1 MQNDRMTRAFW
12 AALAVTAV
20 VLSGCSS
27 DDGEPD
33 DSGSSTSASATDSAE
48 YLEVPAGVELTEQ
61 GSQLAVGDHA
71 VVAYEPR
78 QGQVGAL
85 DIQVRKLRQASIKDL
100 SAWQLSDAQ
109 KKSTP
114 YYVDTVIENV
124 GDSDLGG
131 REIPLY
137 VVNEQNVLLEA
148 TPFASSF
155 KPCPSTPFPQ
165 KFKPGDSG
173 RFCLVYLA
181 PDKGEL
187 EAVSFRPVET
197 FNPITWT
204 GEVEKAATP
213 EQGKA
218 QGKGTG
224 KGKKSGDSKK
234 QGDS

>member
-1 MQNDRMTRAFW
+1 MTRALL

-27 DDGEPD
+27 DDESPEAAD
-33 DSGSSTSASATDSAE
+33 PSTPATASDTAE

-71 VVAYEPR
+71 VVAYQPR
-78 QGQVGAL
+78 QGQIGAL
-85 DIQVRKLRQASIKDL
+85 DIQVRQLEQASIDDL

-114 YYVDTVIENV
+114 YYVDAVIENV
-124 GDSDLGG
+124 GDTDLGG
-131 REIPLY
+131 RAIPLY
-137 VVNEQNVLLEA
+137 VVNEKNVLLES

-155 KPCPSTPFPQ
+155 KPCPSTPFPK
-165 KFKPGDSG
+165 KFQPGDSG

-181 PDKGEL
+181 PEKGEL
-187 EAVSFRPVET
+187 VAVSFRPEET

-204 GEVEKAATP
+204 GEVEKP
-213 EQGKA
+213 EPPKEK
-218 QGKGTG
+218 GKGG
-224 KGKKSGDSKK
+224 KSGDSKK
-234 QGDS
+234 KNRQ

>member
-1 MQNDRMTRAFW
+1 MQNGRVTRAFW

-33 DSGSSTSASATDSAE
+33 GDSGSSASATSTDSAE
-48 YLEVPAGVELTEQ
+48 YLEVPSGVELTEQ

-78 QGQVGAL
+78 QGQVAAL
-85 DIQVRKLRQASIKDL
+85 DIQVRKLRQATITDL

-109 KKSTP
+109 QKSTP
-114 YYVDTVIENV
+114 YYVDATIENV

-155 KPCPSTPFPQ
+155 KPCPSTPFPK
-165 KFKPGDSG
+165 KFEPGDSG

-181 PDKGEL
+181 PDKGQL

-204 GEVEKAATP
+204 GEIEKP
-213 EQGKA
+213 EPPKKK
-218 QGKGTG
+218 GKGG
-224 KGKKSGDSKK
+224 KSGDSKK
-234 QGDS
+234 QDES

>member
-1 MQNDRMTRAFW
+1 MTRAFL
-12 AALAVTAV
+12 AVLAVTAV
-20 VLSGCSS
+20 VVSGCSS
-27 DDGEPD
+27 DDGEPQGVD
-33 DSGSSTSASATDSAE
+33 SSTSATASDTAE

-85 DIQVRKLRQASIKDL
+85 DIQVRKLEQAAIDDL

-137 VVNEQNVLLEA
+137 VVNEKNILLEA

-155 KPCPSTPFPQ
+155 KPCPSTPFPK

-187 EAVSFRPVET
+187 VAVSFRPVET

-204 GEVEKAATP
+204 GEVEKPAP
-213 EQGKA
+213 PKK
-218 QGKGTG
+218 QGKGG
-224 KGKKSGDSKK
+224 KSGDSKK
-234 QGDS
+234 QNQQ